1 MKKILGVTV
10 STVAGATL
18 MLGLAPQAEA
28 ATSIRVKALS
38 IAAGQ
43 KNDPWVSGATGPNA
57 FDCSGLVK
65 YSFGKAGKWVPR
77 TAQQQYNASKKLSW
91 QSRTKGDLVAIGTST
106 GHITHV
112 GLYAGYWSGKA
123 WMWNANTGSYR
134 GKKVVLAPINE
145 YLGGGRHAYYGRFN

>member
-10 STVAGATL
+10 STVVGATL
-18 MLGLAPQAEA
+18 VIGLAPQAEA
-28 ATSIRVKALS
+28 ATSIRVRALS

-43 KNDPWVSGATGPNA
+43 KNDPYVSGATGPNA

-65 YSFGKAGKWVPR
+65 YSFGKAGKTLPR

-91 QSRTKGDLVAIGTST
+91 QSRTKGDIVAIGTST
-106 GHITHV
+106 GNIKHI
-112 GLYAGYWSGKA
+112 GIYAGYWSGKA
-123 WMWNANTGSYR
+123 WMWNANSGSYR

-145 YLGGGRHAYYGRFN
+145 YLYSGRHAYYGRF